1 MQDNIINGD
10 TENTDNINTG
20 DISEIHPNSAEEAP
34 AEPQKGRWYSL
45 RTFTGHE
52 TKVKTAIE
60 IEVKRLKL
68 SDRIF
73 EVLIPQEN
81 VYEVRNGKRRLKVRN
96 FLPGYIL
103 IRAELDKRVKD
114 ILVNLPSVVSFV
126 GPRGEPAHLQN
137 DEVDR
142 ILGRVEERRDITTVE
157 TAFRIGDPVK
167 VIDGPF
173 STFSGTV
180 KEVNNEKQKL
190 KVEVGIL
197 GRKTPVELDFSQVEP
212 ENHG

>member
-1 MQDNIINGD
+1 MSNKYEID
-10 TENTDNINTG
+10 TEIF
-20 DISEIHPNSAEEAP
+20 EQP
-34 AEPQKGRWYSL
+34 KWYAL
-45 RTFTGHE
+45 RTFTSHE
-52 TKVKTAIE
+52 SKVKASIE
-60 IEVKRLKL
+60 AEVKRLKL
-68 SDRIF
+68 EEKIF
-73 EVLIPQEN
+73 EVLIPQESI
-81 VYEVRNGKRRLKVRN
+81 YEVRNGKRRLRVRN

-103 IRAELDKRVKD
+103 LRVILDKRIKD
-114 ILVNLPSVVSFV
+114 MLVNLPSVVSFV
-126 GPRGEPAHLQN
+126 GPRGEPCPLQK

-142 ILGRVEERRDITTVE
+142 IMGRVEERKDIATVE
-157 TAFRIGDPVK
+157 TAFQIGDPVR

-173 STFSGTV
+173 TTFSGTV